1 MKYYISII
9 SILLLFLSPNIYSQN
24 FNKVP
29 KKPNQGDV
37 FCYNNETK
45 EWTKIDSELYK
56 IKKEGKLESL
66 QYKLKNLNYDVDITN
81 CIDKKTIEA
90 FEAEKIR
97 LKNEKKINRKSER
110 LKQKAKRKKRQIN
123 KET

>member
-1 MKYYISII
+1 MKNYISII

>member
-1 MKYYISII
+1 MKNYISII

-90 FEAEKIR
+90 FEAEKLR

>member
-1 MKYYISII
+1 MKNYISII

-24 FNKVP
+24 FNKVT